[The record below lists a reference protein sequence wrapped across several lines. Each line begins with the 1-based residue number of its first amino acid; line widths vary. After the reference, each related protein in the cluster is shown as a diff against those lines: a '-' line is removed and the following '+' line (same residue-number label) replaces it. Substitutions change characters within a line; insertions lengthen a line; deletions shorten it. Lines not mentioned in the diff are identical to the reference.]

1 MSTSPLVLVF
11 DDDLVV
17 HQDHLAGQPARF
29 VFIAHADQCVAEVTA
44 HQPDLVLM
52 DFSMHAALDGAS
64 ATRLLR
70 AAFPTLPIVGISSD
84 SRMNRLII
92 DAGAHDGVPKM
103 MLPERFRELLHYVA
117 RPG

>member
-1 MSTSPLVLVF
+1 MPTSPLVLVF

-29 VFIAHADQCVAEVTA
+29 IFLAHADQCVAEVATRA
-44 HQPDLVLM
+44 PDLVLM
-52 DFSMHAALDGAS
+52 DFSMHAALDGAA

-70 AAFPTLPIVGISSD
+70 AAYPSLPIVGISSD

-92 DAGAHDGVPKM
+92 EAGAHDGVPKM
-103 MLPERFRELLHYVA
+103 MLPERFRELLHYLPTPA
-117 RPG
+117 